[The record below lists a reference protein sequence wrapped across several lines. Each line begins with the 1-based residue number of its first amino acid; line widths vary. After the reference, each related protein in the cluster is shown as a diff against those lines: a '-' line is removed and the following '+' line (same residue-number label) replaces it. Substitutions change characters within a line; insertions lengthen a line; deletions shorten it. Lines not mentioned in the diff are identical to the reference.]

1 MDEKIRL
8 AKADYMPQPMFNGIP
23 TSDYLN
29 IGYGKG
35 GYHETIKK
43 CRFFYENDTI
53 AGTVINRMSDIA
65 ITKLR
70 NKHRKTYVDEIKWYY
85 DGVAQLLTD
94 MLKNAPLAYLIDGMA
109 IPDYRTA
116 KIMGNRIHQK
126 LGRTRYDIPKALW
139 IRNAEYIEVKK
150 GSLGDR
156 ILYLKITP
164 EDKKL
169 ISTKGKPDR
178 EQEYQ
183 DLVTLYP
190 EYVAAVEKGSI
201 IFRLHAKPIFR
212 KMTSYNAYPLPFL
225 NNALGALDHRRALK
239 RMDKITAERM
249 IAAIRQISVGSDEFP
264 ADDDD
269 ITATKNIIQTQGTSN
284 SQETLLNL
292 YTNHTIKIQ
301 WVVPPFETLLS
312 SEKFV
317 EANADVFLSMGFP
330 RLWAVGENERSNS
343 SDNKIASVG
352 PIATLES
359 MRDDMLEWVRYLYQ
373 HLADLNGFTQY
384 PDPEWSPIA
393 LASAMDLL
401 QYAGTFVDNETISRD
416 TVAQFYGSDYDSEF
430 NRIELERVNNPKP
443 QELEN
448 PNGNRMG
455 SESQKS
461 D

>member
-1 MDEKIRL
+1 MDKTRL
-8 AKADYMPQPMFNGIP
+8 AKADFMPQPMFNGIP

-29 IGYGKG
+29 IGYGKES
-35 GYHETIKK
+35 YHETIRK

-53 AGTVINRMSDIA
+53 AGTVINRMTDIA
-65 ITKLR
+65 ITTLR
-70 NKHRKTYVDEIKWYY
+70 NKHRKTYADEIKYYY
-85 DGVAQLLTD
+85 DGVAILLTN

-109 IPDYRTA
+109 VPDYRTA
-116 KIMGNRIHQK
+116 KIMGNRIHQR
-126 LGRTRYDIPKALW
+126 LGRTRYEIPKALW

-156 ILYLKITP
+156 LLYLKITP

-169 ISTKGKPDR
+169 IDTEGKPDR
-178 EQEYQ
+178 IQEYT

-190 EYVAAVEKGSI
+190 EYVAAVKKGATV
-201 IFRLHAKPIFR
+201 FRLNARPIFR
-212 KMTSYNAYPLPFL
+212 KMTSYNAYPIPFL
-225 NNALGALDHRRALK
+225 KNALGALDHRRALK

-264 ADDDD
+264 ADDED
-269 ITATKNIIQTQGTSN
+269 ITATKNIVQTQGTSN

-292 YTNHTIKIQ
+292 YTNHTVKIE

-312 SEKFV
+312 AEKFV

-343 SDNKIASVG
+343 ADNKIASVG
-352 PIATLES
+352 PIATLEG
-359 MRDDMLEWVRYLYQ
+359 MRDDILEWVRYLYQ

-384 PDPEWSPIA
+384 PEPQWSPIA

-401 QYAGTFVDNETISRD
+401 QYAAQFVENETVSRD
-416 TVAQFYGSDYDSEF
+416 TIAQLYGTSYESEF
-430 NRIELERVNNPKP
+430 DRIEIERVNRPKP
-443 QELEN
+443 QEPTNE
-448 PNGNRMG
+448 PRMG
-455 SESQKS
+455 STDQESVQV
-461 D
+461 